1 MAVYRGQCHCG
12 AIGFRF
18 QAEEPPSRWAIR
30 ACQCSFCTA
39 HGAACVSDPSGSVS
53 FTHARESELQRYRF
67 GLRTADFLLCRNCGV
82 YIGALLTDAEGAFA
96 TLNTR
101 AMNRLSRGTPVPQPV
116 VYDQETAVDRRNR
129 RIRSWTPVE
138 QDFQ

>member
-1 MAVYRGQCHCG
+1 MAVYPGQCHCG

-18 QAEEPPSRWAIR
+18 RTEESPSRWAVR

-39 HGAACVSDPSGSVS
+39 HGAACVSDPAGAVS
-53 FTHARESELQRYRF
+53 FSHTRELELQRYRF

-82 YIGALLTDAEGAFA
+82 YIGALLTGAEGAFA

-101 AMNRLSRGTPVPQPV
+101 VMKNLSDLPTPQAAA
-116 VYDQETAVDRRNR
+116 YDRETAAERRDR
-129 RIRSWTPVE
+129 RIRKWTPVV
-138 QDFQ
+138 QSV

>member
-1 MAVYRGQCHCG
+1 M
-12 AIGFRF
+12 
-18 QAEEPPSRWAIR
+18 
-30 ACQCSFCTA
+30 
-39 HGAACVSDPSGSVS
+39 
-53 FTHARESELQRYRF
+53 QRYRF